1 MDSNEK
7 KSKRPRIG
15 EQRMAA
21 SETHST
27 ENTGAEYSSEQTS
40 RPYNSD
46 RQGGYNRERQ
56 YSSGPRNNYGSR
68 QGGYRNYNND
78 RQGGYRPRYE
88 NTNADDTTSTA
99 QTEGAEPAAEGS
111 TYRQHQGYRNYDNN
125 RQSGGYNNHRQGGY
139 GNNRY
144 NNDRQGSYSN
154 NRYNNDRQGSYSNN
168 RYNND
173 RQGGYRPRYENTNAD
188 DTTSTAQTEGA
199 EPAAEGSTYRQHQGY
214 RNYDNNRQSGGYNNH
229 RQGGYGNNRYNNDRQ
244 GSYSN
249 NRYNNDRQ
257 GSYSNNRYNNDR
269 QGSYG
274 NNRYNNDRQGSYS
287 NNRYNNDR
295 QGNSYGNRQGGYN
308 NNNRYGNNRQGG
320 YNNRPGRPQMRQN
333 EFGMPHGGK
342 SFTPRPK
349 RVIYEEAIPDP
360 NEQIRLNKF
369 MANAGICSRREA
381 DEYIQQGLV
390 KVNGVVVTE
399 LGTKI
404 THNDTVE
411 YDEKLVALE
420 RKCYILLNKP
430 KDCVTTS
437 DDPNGRLTV
446 MDLVKNACE
455 ERIYP
460 VGRLDRNTTGVLL
473 LTNDGD
479 LASKLTHPK
488 YVKKK
493 IYHVWTDK
501 DITEDDMQRIA
512 DGIEL
517 EDGPIH
523 ADAISYATDTDR
535 NQAGIEIHSGRNR
548 IVRRIF
554 ESLGY
559 HVTKLDRVYFAGLT
573 KKNLPR
579 GRWRYLT
586 QEEVNFLK
594 MGSFE

>member
-1 MDSNEK
+1 MDSEEK
-7 KSKRPRIG
+7 KPKRPRIG
-15 EQRMAA
+15 ENRIAA
-21 SETHST
+21 SSDGDAQHYGKV
-27 ENTGAEYSSEQTS
+27 NYDQSSDYQSSGEHTQGDYQRERNYQP
-40 RPYNSD
+40 RPYN
-46 RQGGYNRERQ
+46 
-56 YSSGPRNNYGSR
+56 
-68 QGGYRNYNND
+68 
-78 RQGGYRPRYE
+78 
-88 NTNADDTTSTA
+88 
-99 QTEGAEPAAEGS
+99 
-111 TYRQHQGYRNYDNN
+111 N
-125 RQSGGYNNHRQGGY
+125 RQQGGY

-144 NNDRQGSYSN
+144 NQGGYRQGNNYN
-154 NRYNNDRQGSYSNN
+154 NRYNQGGYQPRQQYQSPAASEGAESTTPAEGSSMSEGYTPSTQQEGG
-168 RYNND
+168 YNNYRQQGGYNN
-173 RQGGYRPRYENTNAD
+173 RQGGYN
-188 DTTSTAQTEGA
+188 
-199 EPAAEGSTYRQHQGY
+199 
-214 RNYDNNRQSGGYNNH
+214 NNRQGGYNN
-229 RQGGYGNNRYNNDRQ
+229 RQGGYNNNRQGGYNNNRQ
-244 GSYSN
+244 GG
-249 NRYNNDRQ
+249 YNN
-257 GSYSNNRYNNDR
+257 
-269 QGSYG
+269 
-274 NNRYNNDRQGSYS
+274 
-287 NNRYNNDR
+287 
-295 QGNSYGNRQGGYN
+295 NRQGGYN
-308 NNNRYGNNRQGG
+308 NNNRQGGYNNRQQGGYNNNRQQGGYNNRQQGGYNNNRQQGPNRQGG
-320 YNNRPGRPQMRQN
+320 YNNNRRQQGPN
-333 EFGMPHGGK
+333 RQGFNAPRQGK

-349 RVIYEEAIPDP
+349 RIEYEMPIPDP

-381 DEYIQQGLV
+381 DEFIQQGLV
-390 KVNGVVVTE
+390 KVNGEVVTE

-404 THNDTVE
+404 SHSDVVE
-411 YDEKLVALE
+411 YDEKVVTLE
-420 RKCYILLNKP
+420 SKCYILLNKP

-437 DDPNGRLTV
+437 DDPNGRTTV
-446 MDLVKNACE
+446 MDLVKGACN

-501 DITEDDMQRIA
+501 DISEDDMQAIA

-523 ADAISYATDTDR
+523 ADAISYATENDR